1 MAIRNRNRNNSS
13 KNTIELGKISAT
25 NFEQPRISNR
35 PITANSKM
43 NGMRQSNKL
52 QGWNQNRKQ
61 KISQNYQ
68 SGGNY
73 QSNDG
78 SLEPK

>member
-43 NGMRQSNKL
+43 NAMRNSNKL
-52 QGWNQNRKQ
+52 
-61 KISQNYQ
+61 
-68 SGGNY
+68 
-73 QSNDG
+73 
-78 SLEPK
+78 